1 MQNLELEFIFHSTNT
16 FITVALIG
24 IIPLGYLLNA
34 ARKIGGRVAFDLF
47 FGSFIA
53 MEYLLLGLWF
63 IATFPGWI
71 FLGIAIF
78 LGNNSLLAS
87 PVWVQ
92 HLAIYLGF
100 LVSLFIIPS
109 WIQNHT
115 ESMLEVFKGANE
127 DDR

>member
-1 MQNLELEFIFHSTNT
+1 MQNPELEFIFHSNNA
-16 FITVALIG
+16 FITVILIG
-24 IIPLGYLLNA
+24 IIPLGYFLNA
-34 ARKIGGRVAFDLF
+34 SRRVGGRVAFDHF

-53 MEYLLLGLWF
+53 VEYLLLGLWF

-71 FLGIAIF
+71 FLGITIF

-100 LVSLFIIPS
+100 LVSLFILPS

-115 ESMLEVFKGANE
+115 KSMLDLFKGESE